1 MKKLIVL
8 LSLLFTIASGASF
21 TEDLNTANDL
31 YKQKKQKEA
40 KEYYIKASKNNSAQA
55 HFKLA
60 YQYVVDK
67 ETAIYHYSKAAKLG
81 HSKAL
86 FYTLEELFFR
96 ANDLL
101 LSNPKKALE
110 VYNIAKN
117 NNSEITFYDEKDSI
131 RILKMAAEVPL
142 FKAEEFIK
150 QYQLEKDEDFKND
163 GYYIWKL
170 AEKASRGEIFK
181 NSNPEL
187 VLQLIIKG
195 AFVPAEVKSAVSDYY
210 DIWKNNKE
218 LVEFDICN
226 YVTSTYGMSL
236 CAKRQEEAENNK
248 IEKELSL
255 LLKDINLN
263 NSDLLYS
270 AYKNTS
276 KYLDTKVWYE
286 EGHDG
291 SGYAQW
297 ATSSLLNQK
306 NEYIKF
312 IRKIAN
318 GFVPIV
324 KASLSENDKILNKRY
339 KKIKERLKKTP
350 VRGMRMSIMEKDF
363 IKVQR
368 SWIDYRDI
376 NVELYTS
383 ISKQKDKKF
392 WENYIT
398 SQRIKDYNL
407 LEDTINIFN

>member
-1 MKKLIVL
+1 
-8 LSLLFTIASGASF
+8 
-21 TEDLNTANDL
+21 
-31 YKQKKQKEA
+31 
-40 KEYYIKASKNNSAQA
+40 
-55 HFKLA
+55 
-60 YQYVVDK
+60 
-67 ETAIYHYSKAAKLG
+67 
-81 HSKAL
+81 
-86 FYTLEELFFR
+86 
-96 ANDLL
+96 
-101 LSNPKKALE
+101 
-110 VYNIAKN
+110 
-117 NNSEITFYDEKDSI
+117 
-131 RILKMAAEVPL
+131 
-142 FKAEEFIK
+142 
-150 QYQLEKDEDFKND
+150 
-163 GYYIWKL
+163 
-170 AEKASRGEIFK
+170 
-181 NSNPEL
+181 
-187 VLQLIIKG
+187 
-195 AFVPAEVKSAVSDYY
+195 
-210 DIWKNNKE
+210 
-218 LVEFDICN
+218 
-226 YVTSTYGMSL
+226 
-236 CAKRQEEAENNK
+236 
-248 IEKELSL
+248 
-255 LLKDINLN
+255 DINLN